1 MNVEITKKT
10 NPYIV
15 KLSLLDKEVVLNGY
29 SQVILI
35 EITTF
40 KLINSIKLEL
50 YIGNVIRTIC
60 FKIYLTVK

>member
-29 SQVILI
+29 SQVILL

-40 KLINSIKLEL
+40 KLFNIIKLEL
-50 YIGNVIRTIC
+50 YIRNEIRTIC
-60 FKIYLTVK
+60 FKVYLTVK